1 MIPTNS
7 NRIDKEM
14 RYKLLVCNCRRET
27 NIEREL

>member
-27 NIEREL
+27 